1 MATSTLPPDWWWDD
15 VHGESGAK
23 AGEFE
28 MFALRQQWSTQWC
41 ERVDPNDG
49 ADRWCPEFYT
59 RQMRMGG
66 WGCAAAPR
74 PLAAVRRKARRHGG
88 HSSRRVL
95 KCEEPLILT
104 MMIVMSLRQSARGM
118 HPSGR
123 ILLRRSWR
131 MGRNAGSPFNYLD
144 HEWAARTC
152 TILSTTTYIDEQ
164 IRVMALQPTP
174 EMLRKKV
181 NFKLAELQH
190 LFAFDKAGANVSQQT
205 GLACDEGGRLFGVTT
220 CWGTGSNGTV
230 GQRMHCPD
238 SITHS
243 KYSNGCLEY
252 DDIVVLQSRANG
264 DGRDLQSWVIPSV
277 VAVVISALVLLIG
290 LVFARQH
297 RRRKAAAEAEYNARL
312 IR

>member
-1 MATSTLPPDWWWDD
+1 
-15 VHGESGAK
+15 
-23 AGEFE
+23 
-28 MFALRQQWSTQWC
+28 
-41 ERVDPNDG
+41 
-49 ADRWCPEFYT
+49 
-59 RQMRMGG
+59 MRMG
-66 WGCAAAPR
+66 R
-74 PLAAVRRKARRHGG
+74 PGDVLLLHGLWPQYTAE
-88 HSSRRVL
+88 SSAGAWWPQFCGEFS
-95 KCEEPLILT
+95 KCEEPAHFNDDDCDVAQTVRKRYASKWKDIAPAYPYADGAKP
-104 MMIVMSLRQSARGM
+104 ARG
-118 HPSGR
+118 
-123 ILLRRSWR
+123 
-131 MGRNAGSPFNYLD
+131 APFNYLD
-144 HEWAARTC
+144 HEWAKHGTC

-164 IRVMALQPTP
+164 IRLMALQPTP